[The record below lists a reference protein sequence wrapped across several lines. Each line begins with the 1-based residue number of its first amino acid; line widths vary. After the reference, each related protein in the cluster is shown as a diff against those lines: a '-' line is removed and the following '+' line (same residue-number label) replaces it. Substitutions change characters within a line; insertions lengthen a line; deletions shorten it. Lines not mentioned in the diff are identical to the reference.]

1 MRRGLELMRGP
12 KPATLTYPSLYR
24 RQRGF
29 GDFGLPRGDPSQAWR
44 AHWTRGKGERPGRN
58 EKPGVP

>member
-1 MRRGLELMRGP
+1 MCGP
-12 KPATLTYPSLYR
+12 KLATLTYPSLYR
-24 RQRGF
+24 RQREF
-29 GDFGLPRGDPSQAWR
+29 GDFGLPRGDPSPAWR